1 MSWHFVPH
9 NHNKKHQTKKGNLMF
24 KTIQKSLLAS
34 AIACIALPP
43 ISQAQVQKLKDIT
56 IVVGS
61 APGGT
66 MDVNAR
72 QIAQYMGRHLP
83 GSPNVTV
90 QNMPGG
96 SGMVA
101 TNYIS
106 QVAKPDGATLYYGVW
121 FPVAQI
127 LKLPEL
133 KADYDKLGIVGA
145 GADTRAVVMRRETT
159 PHVDKPADIL
169 KVQNFVVGSTS
180 SNGEQDLLNRM
191 SLDLLG
197 AKYKLV
203 TGYGN
208 GPAVDLAFLKGEVDF
223 KNNSFASI
231 MRTLSGEIT
240 AGKALPM
247 YYYCTMDEA
256 GNIKRASFTK
266 DTPCYIDLYRE
277 LYGKMPTG
285 DLFETLNA
293 YTGMVTS
300 MIYILAA
307 PPGTPESLLAPM
319 REAYEKATHETAFT
333 EFYIKQTGYG
343 PELATLEDARK
354 IMKSADNFKSN
365 AIGVFRKY
373 YETGGR

>member
-1 MSWHFVPH
+1 M
-9 NHNKKHQTKKGNLMF
+9 
-24 KTIQKSLLAS
+24 KTMIAKLLAP
-34 AIACIALPP
+34 ALVVGAVLMPAAT
-43 ISQAQVQKLKDIT
+43 QAQTPAQRFKDIT

-72 QIAQYMGRHLP
+72 QIAQYLGRHLP
-83 GSPNVTV
+83 GNPNVTV

-96 SGMVA
+96 SGLVA

-106 QVAKPDGATLYYGVW
+106 EAAKPDGQTLYYGVW

-133 KADYDKLGIVGA
+133 KAHYDKLGIVGA
-145 GADTRAVVMRRETT
+145 GADTRAVVMRRDVK
-159 PHVDKPADIL
+159 PHVDKPADL
-169 KVQNFVVGSTS
+169 VKVDGFVVGSTS

-208 GPAVDLAFLKGEVDF
+208 GPAVDLAFVRGEVDF
-223 KNNSFASI
+223 KNNSYASI
-231 MRTLSGEIT
+231 IRTLSNEIRD
-240 AGKALPM
+240 GKALPM
-247 YYYCTMDEA
+247 YYYCSMDSSGVVHHA
-256 GNIKRASFTK
+256 DFTK
-266 DTPCYIDLYRE
+266 DTPCYIDLYKE
-277 LYGKMPTG
+277 IYGKMPSG
-285 DLFETLNA
+285 DLFETLNF

-307 PPGTPESLLAPM
+307 PPGTPEALLGPM
-319 REAYEKATHETAFT
+319 REAYVKATHEPGFS
-333 EFYIKQTGYG
+333 EFYVKQTGYG
-343 PELATLEDARK
+343 PELASLDDAKR
-354 IMKSADNFKSN
+354 IMQSVELIKPN
-365 AIGVFRKY
+365 AVAILRKY
-373 YETGGR
+373 YETGAR